1 MPTHITARLAWHA
14 DGWDG
19 SVCSSPEQNSYCV
32 GWKSFPGDV
41 IARERDLEVEGAL
54 AGCRGSAL
62 KGYVPPCSYSYNAF
76 GLDPAKAAS
85 NPPDFFHGGAARRE
99 WEMDPATVSVWP
111 YEAMYGEDITA
122 SGRTDNDLRRRRVL
136 EFFRPIRD
144 DCGSNLIFYYANYSN
159 PISNE
164 ETPRYVLVGVSRIT
178 KVGAEFFYEDVTPEI
193 ASRYAG
199 GMIWARDITSAYPDE
214 GLRLPLH
221 SYADDPERLAQ
232 VAVIPDNPV
241 LFKYGSKHL
250 TDDQAIGLLEQLLDK
265 VRMLRAW
272 GDTSENWEARE
283 GWLLSTIAELWRTR
297 GLYPGLLRALDAAG
311 AADLIDTTKAYETR
325 RGGQAAVQ
333 AAFDWLDGA
342 SSGDFSPPLTPK
354 AEQQI
359 RRAWS
364 LLPPGAADLLRAV
377 LSRFDLPAETM
388 RSVISDGRASSGLPF
403 ELKAISDNPY
413 LLSECYRGDSADDRI
428 PWGLVDRGVI
438 PEPHLGGGH
447 LAEMTL
453 DDPRRFRSLCVDH
466 LNREPSHTFRQGE
479 ELIAEIRERVARFP
493 DWKQAAFS
501 DRYFDADKAFLE
513 PVIHMEADEQGRRV
527 YLGAVHEDERLV
539 EATLRGLTRR
549 PDISLRRPI
558 GDEVWKGWTYKSDSS
573 LAELC
578 GELYRKA
585 AFEQAEICARL
596 FRQPICVVTGPA
608 GTGKTSVIE
617 ALVRAVRH
625 TEGEGANVTVLAP
638 TGKATD
644 RAREIFQDAGLSGV
658 STNTIHSLLA
668 SKGWLNDN
676 FTLKRKGG
684 QKAAISTLIVD
695 EASMLDLVL
704 AAALFRCIEWNA
716 VRRLILVGDA
726 GQLPPIG
733 RGRVF
738 ADIIAWLNKE
748 APAALGRLS
757 RNLRQLRNEASSA
770 GTAIVRLAELF
781 VVDNEDKLSEHA
793 TERPT
798 RPDQEALIERLHG
811 GGKIDADLDVIFW
824 DEESELPSIL
834 IETVERRM
842 RGMGAEGD
850 DADALWRSALEA
862 DPTRFQILTPHRGE
876 SHGVEALND
885 ACQSHRCKKYI
896 DTVGLEGGVTL
907 TDKVIQIRNRPVS
920 DMIWAYDYNARG
932 QKQVQVFNG
941 EIGNVRA
948 IGFDARKLWSKVN
961 GNAYGMR
968 LSRFAVHFKRNPQ
981 LGVGYGRKVPTPRYE
996 RTEKVE
1002 DNLEL
1007 AYAVSVHKAQGS
1019 EFEHTFVIVPSSAR
1033 RLVST
1038 ELTYTALTRATRHCT
1053 LLVEG
1058 GVKSLLD
1065 SRRRE
1070 NAQTPQINS
1079 SLFTIHVARRELTQR
1094 RGWYEAGKIHEAL
1107 TGDMLRSK
1115 SEVIIANLLHERQAP
1130 FLYENPL
1137 VAQDGTMRLPDFTIT
1152 WQGQSY
1158 YWEHLGLLELST
1170 YADAWKA
1177 KQAWYEKWFPGQ
1189 LVTTQEGPYLSRE
1202 VDDLLG
1208 RLMRG
1213 ELTAADA

>member
-1 MPTHITARLAWHA
+1 MPTHVTARLAWHA
-14 DGWDG
+14 NGWDG
-19 SVCSSPEQNSYCV
+19 SVCASPEKNSYCV

-41 IARERDLEVEGAL
+41 IARERDLVVEGAL

-122 SGRTDNDLRRRRVL
+122 SGRTDNDLRRSRVL
-136 EFFRPIRD
+136 DFFKPIQE

-159 PISNE
+159 PISE
-164 ETPRYVLVGVSRIT
+164 EEAPRYVLVGVSRVT
-178 KVGAEFFYEDVTPEI
+178 KVGAELFYEEVTPEI

-214 GLRLPLH
+214 GIRLPLH
-221 SYADDPERLAQ
+221 AYADDPERLAQ
-232 VAVIPDNPV
+232 VATIPDNPV

-272 GDTSENWEARE
+272 GDTTENWEARE
-283 GWLLSTIAELWRTR
+283 GWLLSTIADLWRTR

-311 AADLIDTTKAYETR
+311 AADLIDAAKAYEAQ
-325 RGGQAAVQ
+325 RGGQAAAQ

-342 SSGDFSPPLTPK
+342 SPGDFSPPVAPK
-354 AEQQI
+354 AAQQI
-359 RRAWS
+359 RRAWA
-364 LLPPGAADLLRAV
+364 LLPLGGADLLREV
-377 LSRFDLPAETM
+377 LLRFDLSAETM
-388 RSVISDGRASSGLPF
+388 RSIVSEGRTSNGLPTD
-403 ELKAISDNPY
+403 LKLLCENPY
-413 LLSECYRGDSADDRI
+413 LLSECYRGDGAEDRI
-428 PWGLVDRGVI
+428 PWGVIDRGVI

-447 LAEMTL
+447 LAEMAL
-453 DDPRRFRSLCVDH
+453 DDPRRFRSLSVDH

-479 ELIAEIRERVARFP
+479 ELITEIRERVARFP

-501 DRYFDADKAFLE
+501 ERYFDADKTFLE
-513 PVIHMEADEQGRRV
+513 PVVHMESDDRGRRV
-527 YLGAVHEDERLV
+527 YLGAIHEDERLV
-539 EATLRGLTRR
+539 EATLRGLRRR
-549 PDISLRRPI
+549 PEISLRRPVD
-558 GDEVWKGWTYKSDSS
+558 DEDWNGWTYKSESS
-573 LAELC
+573 LAAHC
-578 GELYRKA
+578 GVLYRQA
-585 AFEQAEICARL
+585 ATEQAEICARL
-596 FRQPICVVTGPA
+596 FRQPVSVVTGPA

-617 ALVRAVRH
+617 ALVRAVRQ
-625 TEGEGANVTVLAP
+625 TEGDGADVTVLAP

-644 RAREIFQDAGLSGV
+644 RAREMFEAAGLPGV
-658 STNTIHSLLA
+658 STNTIHALLA
-668 SKGWLNDN
+668 SKGWLNN
-676 FTLKRKGG
+676 NLTLKRKGG

-695 EASMLDLVL
+695 EASMLDLEL

-738 ADIIAWLNKE
+738 ADIIAWLDKE
-748 APAALGRLS
+748 APSALGRLS
-757 RNLRQLRNEASSA
+757 RNLRQLRNEASGT

-781 VVDNEDKLSEHA
+781 IVDDEDKLSERAH
-793 TERPT
+793 ERPT
-798 RPDQEALIERLHG
+798 RPDQEALIGRLHA
-811 GGKIDADLDVIFW
+811 GGKIDEDLDVIFW
-824 DEESELPSIL
+824 DKPAELPSLL
-834 IETVERRM
+834 IRTIEGRM
-842 RGMGAEGD
+842 RVAGAEGG
-850 DADALWRSALEA
+850 DADTLWRSALES
-862 DPTRFQILTPHRGE
+862 DPTRFQVLTPHRGE
-876 SHGVEALND
+876 AHGVEALND
-885 ACQSHRCKKYI
+885 ACQSHRCKRYI
-896 DTVGLEGGVTL
+896 ETVGMEGGVTL
-907 TDKVIQIRNRPVS
+907 TDKVIQVRNRPAS
-920 DMIWAYDYNARG
+920 DMIWAYDYDARG

-948 IGFDARKLWSKVN
+948 IGFDTGKLWAKVN
-961 GNAYGMR
+961 GKGYGMH

-981 LGVGYGRKVPTPRYE
+981 VGVGYGRKVPTPRYP

-1002 DNLEL
+1002 ENLEL

-1019 EFEHTFVIVPSSAR
+1019 EFEHTFVIVPSSTKR
-1033 RLVST
+1033 PVST

-1079 SLFTIHVARRELTQR
+1079 SLFTLHVARQELTQR

-1130 FLYENPL
+1130 FLYEDLLIAP
-1137 VAQDGTMRLPDFTIT
+1137 DGTMRLPDFTIT
-1152 WQGQSY
+1152 WQGQTY
-1158 YWEHLGLLELST
+1158 YWEHLGLLDLST
-1170 YADAWKA
+1170 YANDWKA
-1177 KQAWYEKWFPGQ
+1177 KQAWYQKWFPGQ
-1189 LVTTQEGPYLSRE
+1189 LVTTAEGPHLSRE
-1202 VDDLLG
+1202 ADELLG

-1213 ELTAADA
+1213 ELAAADA